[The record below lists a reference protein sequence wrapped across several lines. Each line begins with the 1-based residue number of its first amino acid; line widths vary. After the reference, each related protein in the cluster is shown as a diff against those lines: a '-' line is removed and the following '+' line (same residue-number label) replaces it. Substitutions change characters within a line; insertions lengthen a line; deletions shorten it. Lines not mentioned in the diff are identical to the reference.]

1 MEDKVN
7 YTVVGAFVLALG
19 AALITGV
26 LWLSAGFNGRKH
38 LLPYQSIVSE
48 SVAGL
53 NVDAPVKYLGVD
65 VGKVSTIR
73 IDPGNPRRV
82 VLRFLIEQGT
92 PIKQDTEAVLKT
104 QGLTGI
110 AYVELN
116 GGSVGSPPLVAQ
128 SEDDVPLIPSKPSL
142 SARLE
147 NVLSTVLASVD
158 RLSTNLN
165 AILDAD
171 NRAALKQALADAATV
186 IHAVAAQQK
195 ALGQG
200 IADTAAT
207 ARHLAQA
214 SQQLGSTLA
223 RIGSSAEAVQ
233 RMADTAGQASASAA
247 RTVETAASGVRQIST
262 ETLPE
267 LERAVAELAPLA
279 ASLRRLSEQTERS
292 PSSLLL
298 GGPTRPAGPG
308 ERTQP

>member
-1 MEDKVN
+1 VEDKVN
-7 YTVVGAFVLALG
+7 YTVVGGFVLALG

-73 IDPGNPRRV
+73 IDPGNPRQV

-116 GGSVGSPPLVAQ
+116 GGSLGSPPLVAQ

-158 RLSTNLN
+158 RMSTNLN
-165 AILDAD
+165 AVFDAD
-171 NRAALKQALADAATV
+171 NRAALKLALADASTV

-195 ALGQG
+195 ALGSG
-200 IADTAAT
+200 IADAATT

-214 SQQLGSTLA
+214 SQQLGSAIT
-223 RIGSSAEAVQ
+223 RIGNSAEAVQ

-267 LERAVAELAPLA
+267 LERAVAELGPLA
-279 ASLRRLSEQTERS
+279 ASLRRLSEQTETS

-298 GGPTRPAGPG
+298 GAPTRPPGPG
-308 ERTQP
+308 ERTLP